1 VTGCCPTDFIKLAG
15 GAAVCNSIT
24 MDTAIAP
31 YLDDYERSESILRV
45 RTPPPESEGEK
56 EQEAYD
62 DYLARRS
69 YRIEKTRNLCLG
81 IVAIVIFAS
90 ALLAATELAESIPP
104 TFLIYT
110 LCVMSIVYITQV
122 VSYIRSKKFSTSV
135 KSPSTPMSEMR
146 D

>member
-1 VTGCCPTDFIKLAG
+1 
-15 GAAVCNSIT
+15 

-62 DYLARRS
+62 EYLLKRTS
-69 YRIEKTRNLCLG
+69 RIEKTRNLCLG
-81 IVAIVIFAS
+81 IVAIIIFAS
-90 ALLAATELAESIPP
+90 ALLAATELAENIPP
-104 TFLIYT
+104 PFLIYT
-110 LCVMSIVYITQV
+110 LCVMSIIYIAHV
-122 VSYIRSKKFSTSV
+122 VSYIRSKKFTNSV
-135 KSPSTPMSEMR
+135 KPVIIPMSEMR

>member
-1 VTGCCPTDFIKLAG
+1 
-15 GAAVCNSIT
+15 

-62 DYLARRS
+62 EYLLKRTS
-69 YRIEKTRNLCLG
+69 RIEKTRNLCLG
-81 IVAIVIFAS
+81 IVAIIIFAS
-90 ALLAATELAESIPP
+90 ALLAASELAESIPP

-110 LCVMSIVYITQV
+110 LSVMSIIYMTHIVA
-122 VSYIRSKKFSTSV
+122 YIRSKKFTQSV
-135 KSPSTPMSEMR
+135 KAATTPMSEMR